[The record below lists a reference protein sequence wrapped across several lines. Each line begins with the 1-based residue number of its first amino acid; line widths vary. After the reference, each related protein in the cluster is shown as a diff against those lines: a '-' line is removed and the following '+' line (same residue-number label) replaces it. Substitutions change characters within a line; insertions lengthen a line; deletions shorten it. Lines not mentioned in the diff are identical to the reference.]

1 MKTIREWFD
10 GIPDETLRQEM
21 LTNMRPNM
29 VDVSE
34 PAMSLALLWGQ
45 PSQIFNKYEQVYE
58 LMKAWDL

>member
-1 MKTIREWFD
+1 MKTIREWFE

-21 LTNMRPNM
+21 LTNMLPHM
-29 VDVSE
+29 ADVSE